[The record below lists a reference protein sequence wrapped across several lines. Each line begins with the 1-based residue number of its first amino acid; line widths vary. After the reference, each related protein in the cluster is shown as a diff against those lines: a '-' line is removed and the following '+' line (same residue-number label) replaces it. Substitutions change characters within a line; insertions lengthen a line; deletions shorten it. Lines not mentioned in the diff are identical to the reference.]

1 MASNINYG
9 HFLVDYHMFTFVL
22 FRWVFYY
29 FLLFWLGTEGF
40 VGDVALPNA
49 RNELEFEMQERRDE
63 EAASRLLNWQH
74 LQSSSA
80 SGSVPSTTP
89 ARNGTHR
96 RRQHHQKNT
105 KKSPSSSSINGQVFS
120 YVNTYQLNSMKS
132 GVNSLLK

>member
-49 RNELEFEMQERRDE
+49 RNELEFEMQERRGTIVYRDAE
-63 EAASRLLNWQH
+63 LLILTKQM
-74 LQSSSA
+74 LSISS
-80 SGSVPSTTP
+80 
-89 ARNGTHR
+89 
-96 RRQHHQKNT
+96 
-105 KKSPSSSSINGQVFS
+105 
-120 YVNTYQLNSMKS
+120 
-132 GVNSLLK
+132 